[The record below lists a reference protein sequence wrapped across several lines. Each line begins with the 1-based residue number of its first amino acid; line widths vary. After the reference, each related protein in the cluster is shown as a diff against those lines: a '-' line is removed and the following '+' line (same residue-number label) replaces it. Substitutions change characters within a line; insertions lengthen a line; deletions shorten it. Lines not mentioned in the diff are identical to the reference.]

1 MSEGSL
7 TGYTMIA
14 DACIEP
20 VVLPFNRVAHHMKEG
35 FHVRIFFEVSKQL
48 KQKETD
54 RVIGEAQEGILVGH
68 NGPDEREVYKRGD
81 KSRKPAADTAI
92 GVNFDVAP
100 LVGIF

>member
-20 VVLPFNRVAHHMKEG
+20 VVLSFNRVVHRMKEG
-35 FHVRIFFEVSKQL
+35 FHIGVLFEIAEEL

-54 RVIGEAQEGILVGH
+54 RVIGEAQECILVGH
-68 NGPDEREVYKRGD
+68 NGADEREVYQ
-81 KSRKPAADTAI
+81 
-92 GVNFDVAP
+92 
-100 LVGIF
+100 

>member
-1 MSEGSL
+1 
-7 TGYTMIA
+7 MIA
-14 DACIEP
+14 DACIKP
-20 VVLPFNRVAHHMKEG
+20 VVLSFDWIACHVKEG
-35 FHVRIFFEVSKQL
+35 FHVGVLFEIAEELQ
-48 KQKETD
+48 QKETD